1 MIDIQKIEKLWLVSA
16 EMVVCFLVFVFN
28 RIQIAVVSKT
38 GMRTLPLLTGIESI
52 VM

>member
-1 MIDIQKIEKLWLVSA
+1 MTDAQQIEKLWLVSA
-16 EMVVCFLVFVFN
+16 EMVVCFLVFVFD
-28 RIQIAVVSKT
+28 RILIAAVSKT